1 MWGSPLPG
9 GSAGRKGD
17 GRASP
22 PVLQP
27 CPPIAI
33 QRLKQ
38 SGGCSLRRENRGSM
52 VGTQCESKSC
62 PWPKTPLR
70 APVFVC
76 DRTQNRPSSNVQNGA
91 TRYDLGPLERN
102 PPGDTVSRG
111 SKSAAPWSRSTS
123 SSLPHEGRVP
133 EPQEE
138 RATLRLRLL
147 SIASGTRYNRAAGEA
162 PSSEP
167 SGVLGEGSLR
177 SLGSGRRVRA
187 RPTQDGRLPPRRRGR
202 AIRHA
207 SPARLNVRVWRL
219 DA

>member
-1 MWGSPLPG
+1 F
-9 GSAGRKGD
+9 
-17 GRASP
+17 
-22 PVLQP
+22 
-27 CPPIAI
+27 
-33 QRLKQ
+33 
-38 SGGCSLRRENRGSM
+38 
-52 VGTQCESKSC
+52 SC
-62 PWPKTPLR
+62 VV
-70 APVFVC
+70 AH
-76 DRTQNRPSSNVQNGA
+76 RTARVRNVQNGA

-147 SIASGTRYNRAAGEA
+147 SVASGTRYNRAAGEA
-162 PSSEP
+162 SSSEP

-187 RPTQDGRLPPRRRGR
+187 RPKQDGRLPPRRRGR

-207 SPARLNVRVWRL
+207 SPAPLERTRVAPRRLVAQTSRGSMEG
-219 DA
+219 AP